1 MQRVGNSCCSSSSH
15 SYSICMKK
23 LLRKIVSVWSKIS
36 VVKNV
41 KIVRQILNCNKMLKV
56 AKTN

>member
-36 VVKNV
+36 VVKMS
-41 KIVRQILNCNKMLKV
+41 KIVRQILNCNKNVKSC
-56 AKTN
+56 